1 MSTSPGR
8 KFLNSICVF
17 CGSSFG
23 NEPAYKDA
31 AHALGSTLAQKG
43 FTLVYGGGN
52 VGLMGEV
59 ADAALEAGGEV
70 IGVIPQAL
78 VDREIAH
85 EKLTKLHVV
94 GSMHERKALMS
105 KLSDGFISLPGG
117 NGTLEEF
124 FEVLTWAQ
132 LGEHRKPCG
141 LLNVGGYYD
150 PLLTVFDHMV
160 DKGFLAERHRSI
172 VQVKSTTEDMLDA
185 LQSYVPPDTVK
196 WIDKTET

>member
-1 MSTSPGR
+1 V
-8 KFLNSICVF
+8 NSICVF

-23 NEPAYKDA
+23 NDPAYREA
-31 AHALGSTLAQKG
+31 ARSLGSTLAQKG
-43 FTLVYGGGN
+43 IMIVYGGGN
-52 VGLMGEV
+52 VGLMGAV

-70 IGVIPQAL
+70 IGVIPKAL
-78 VDREIAH
+78 VEREIAH
-85 EKLTKLHVV
+85 EQLTKLHVV

-105 KLSDGFISLPGG
+105 ELSDGFIALPGG

-132 LGEHRKPCG
+132 LGEHHKPCG
-141 LLNVGGYYD
+141 LLNVGGYYE

-172 VQVKSTTEDMLDA
+172 VQVQSTPETMLDA
-185 LQSYVPPDTVK
+185 LYNYVPPDTVK
-196 WIDKTET
+196 WID